1 VLRGGPWNSDEEEG
15 EGEEEDGRM
24 EQNKEGALFVMLLPT
39 LLFLQTLLKRLQ
51 VCSLFNI
58 SCSLGST
65 FT

>member
-1 VLRGGPWNSDEEEG
+1 MLRGGLWNSDEEEG

-51 VCSLFNI
+51 VCSLFN
-58 SCSLGST
+58 CCKL
-65 FT
+65 